1 MFTYL
6 CVVFQSSSI
15 LGQHAD
21 NQLIT
26 YCDCGITHDDLNYA
40 QLNTSN
46 HKLHCCIHL
55 KPK

>member
-15 LGQHAD
+15 VGQHAD

-46 HKLHCCIHL
+46 HKLHRCIHL